1 VTRWWF
7 ILLAVV
13 LGWFTPAHAF
23 AHTRTPQGEYDV
35 EASLEKVVSVAG
47 ITMDTSE
54 GQNKDPL
61 SLHKYLYCEGNPVN
75 HIDPSGHD
83 LGDLVL
89 SMSIQASMFAM
100 RIAPVMTVA
109 RYAAATIFVAGMT
122 FDQEFRDNAIAMGPE
137 AWMSA
142 ASEVTAVVYELRG
155 MYLTQRT
162 IQIAAPQVAKL
173 GDTVLKG
180 IDDEMLVHFA
190 PLDAVPKISTDG
202 LKYTDGGVG
211 THFFKVKEA
220 KNWTPQQAKA
230 AIGDLAG
237 SSVDISAA
245 CIVDPSKLS
254 DLQEFQYSFW
264 KEYVTRQQAIMPAA
278 IFSISAE

>member
-1 VTRWWF
+1 
-7 ILLAVV
+7 VV
-13 LGWFTPAHAF
+13 VVEI
-23 AHTRTPQGEYDV
+23 RTG
-35 EASLEKVVSVAG
+35 LF
-47 ITMDTSE
+47 
-54 GQNKDPL
+54 
-61 SLHKYLYCEGNPVN
+61 CEGNPVN